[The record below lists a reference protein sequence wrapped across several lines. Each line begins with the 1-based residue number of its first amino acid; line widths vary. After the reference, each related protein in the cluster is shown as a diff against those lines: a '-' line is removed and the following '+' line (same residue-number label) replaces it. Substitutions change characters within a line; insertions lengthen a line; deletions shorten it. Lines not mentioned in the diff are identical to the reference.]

1 MFTPPGPPSAPPMP
15 AVLAPS
21 LNGGSGRWT
30 SPRRAVF
37 SSPPSR
43 AVAGAHCVWG
53 RFWVRAC
60 VSWHACARGLSGQ
73 VYCGGALGA
82 GTSGRA
88 GTGTIYVIPA
98 APLVA
103 YFNTGLVSAW

>member
-21 LNGGSGRWT
+21 LNGGSGQWT

-53 RFWVRAC
+53 RFGCAHASHGMLVRE
-60 VSWHACARGLSGQ
+60 V
-73 VYCGGALGA
+73 
-82 GTSGRA
+82 
-88 GTGTIYVIPA
+88 
-98 APLVA
+98 
-103 YFNTGLVSAW
+103 

>member
-43 AVAGAHCVWG
+43 LSRVHTVFGGVLAARMRLMACLCERSEWPGLLWWCFGCGDQWQGGHGHDIRDPG
-53 RFWVRAC
+53 RPT
-60 VSWHACARGLSGQ
+60 
-73 VYCGGALGA
+73 CG
-82 GTSGRA
+82 
-88 GTGTIYVIPA
+88 I
-98 APLVA
+98 
-103 YFNTGLVSAW
+103 F

>member
-37 SSPPSR
+37 SSPLSR
-43 AVAGAHCVWG
+43 AVAGAHVCLG
-53 RFWVRAC
+53 AFWLRAC
-60 VSWHACARGLSGQ
+60 VACHACARGLSSQIYG
-73 VYCGGALGA
+73 GGALGA
-82 GTSGRA
+82 ETSGRA

-103 YFNTGLVSAW
+103 YFNTGLVSA